1 MAVVV
6 AAVAAIG
13 LRVLDAI
20 LEVFLGLSWA
30 TFRVSIGLRL
40 RVRALESSGLSSSS
54 ISSSTGS
61 GVASLLLAADRVIG
75 PLYPS
80 WPVPSCSDGVGLG
93 DMTRGVDGMACF
105 VRPDMS

>member
-1 MAVVV
+1 MAVVA

-13 LRVLDAI
+13 LRALDAI

-80 WPVPSCSDGVGLG
+80 CSDGVGLG